1 MKDDFASEL
10 EDWARMGSSCL
21 IRDEYENWLMR
32 LNVFL
37 RAIDLN
43 DVVSVI
49 QDLGGIS
56 PTTQWEK
63 YRDRQSTHLKGVALK
78 LRTLAKTNQIASDSP
93 DAPDSA
99 KKKVSDT
106 PSNRIFLVHGHDV
119 AAKESVARF
128 IEKLSLMP
136 LILHEQANEGQTI
149 IEKFESHSNV
159 NFAVVLLTPDDIG
172 ASAKSKEALRPRAR
186 QNVVLE
192 LGYFTGKLGRQRVCA
207 LFRPGVE
214 VPSDFH
220 GVLFVELDEPG
231 AWKSKLAQEFV
242 TAGIHINLQGLLG

>member
-1 MKDDFASEL
+1 MNEYYASDL
-10 EDWARMGSSCL
+10 ENWARRGFNCQTS
-21 IRDEYENWLMR
+21 DDYGKWLMM
-32 LNVFL
+32 LLVFL
-37 RAIDLN
+37 RAIDA
-43 DVVSVI
+43 DEVASAI
-49 QDLGGIS
+49 EKLGGNFGKE
-56 PTTQWEK
+56 WMR
-63 YRDRQSTHLKGVALK
+63 YRDHQSTHLEGVALK
-78 LRTLAKTNQIASDSP
+78 FRALGKANQIASDTL
-93 DAPDSA
+93 DS
-99 KKKVSDT
+99 SDT
-106 PSNRIFLVHGHDV
+106 AQKKTSDSPSNRIFLVHGHDV

-128 IEKLSLMP
+128 IERLSLSP

-172 ASAKSKEALRPRAR
+172 ASAKAKEALRPRAR

-242 TAGIHINLQGLLG
+242 TAGIQINLQGILG